1 MKQTA
6 VDVLMYLFENFIE
19 DETVIDPHRHELL
32 DELEQLGFPL
42 HEIRKA
48 FNWLEELIVVQDSM
62 RSPRKTTSTRIF
74 SDLEKQLLDPEC
86 LGFLMHLENSDIL
99 TTTTR
104 ELVLDRVVALD
115 VELDMEQLKWI
126 VMIVLYN
133 HPGEENAYAWMES
146 MVFEQNV
153 NYMH

>member
-1 MKQTA
+1 
-6 VDVLMYLFENFIE
+6 
-19 DETVIDPHRHELL
+19 
-32 DELEQLGFPL
+32 
-42 HEIRKA
+42 
-48 FNWLEELIVVQDSM
+48 
-62 RSPRKTTSTRIF
+62 
-74 SDLEKQLLDPEC
+74 
-86 LGFLMHLENSDIL
+86 DIL
-99 TTTTR
+99 TPATR
-104 ELVLDRVVALD
+104 ELVLDRVIALD

>member
-48 FNWLEELIVVQDSM
+48 FNWLEELIQVQDSL
-62 RSPRKTTSTRIF
+62 RSPRKTTSIRIY
-74 SDLEKQLLDPEC
+74 SDLEKQLLDIENKFGYINEV
-86 LGFLMHLENSDIL
+86 LIYNEMIIYSFLLI
-99 TTTTR
+99 
-104 ELVLDRVVALD
+104 
-115 VELDMEQLKWI
+115 
-126 VMIVLYN
+126 
-133 HPGEENAYAWMES
+133 
-146 MVFEQNV
+146 MV
-153 NYMH
+153 

>member
-19 DETVIDPHRHELL
+19 DETAIDPHRHELL
-32 DELEQLGFPL
+32 DELEQVGFPL

-48 FNWLEELIVVQDSM
+48 FTWLEDLIEVQDSM

-74 SDLEKQLLDPEC
+74 SDLEKQLLDTEC
-86 LGFLMHLENSDIL
+86 LGFIMHLEDGDIL
-99 TTTTR
+99 TPATR
-104 ELVLDRVVALD
+104 ELVLDRVIALD

>member
-19 DETVIDPHRHELL
+19 DETAIDPHHHELL

-48 FNWLEELIVVQDSM
+48 FTWLEDLIEVQDSM
-62 RSPRKTTSTRIF
+62 RSPRKTTSTRIY
-74 SDLEKQLLDPEC
+74 SELEKQLLDAEC
-86 LGFLMHLENSDIL
+86 LGFLMHIEDSDIL
-99 TTTTR
+99 TPITR
-104 ELVLDRVVALD
+104 ELVLDRVIALD
-115 VELDMEQLKWI
+115 VELDLEQLKWI